1 MLKCYLR
8 KWCIFVLS
16 ELADERR
23 LVGIK
28 QCTKA
33 VEDGSAQTAYV
44 AEGVAPDICEPF
56 LKLCREK
63 GVAVVRIAT
72 KEKLG
77 ELCRIDV
84 AASVA
89 VVLK

>member
-1 MLKCYLR
+1 M
-8 KWCIFVLS
+8 LS
-16 ELADERR
+16 ELADGR

-33 VEDGSAQTAYV
+33 VEDGIVATAYV
-44 AEGVAPDICEPF
+44 AEGVAPGICEPF
-56 LKLCREK
+56 LKLCNEK
-63 GVAVVRIAT
+63 GIAVIRVAN
-72 KEKLG
+72 KEQLG
-77 ELCRIDV
+77 EMCHIDV